1 MDILTAITI
10 NGLKKEE
17 IDLVA
22 WGITGFIMTLWA
34 VSIWVIDK
42 QATRIK
48 KLKEQLKRGRGGK
61 KEKVHDIA
69 LKPQKWVSEN

>member
-22 WGITGFIMTLWA
+22 WAITTFIGMLWA

-42 QATRIK
+42 QATHIK
-48 KLKEQLKRGRGGK
+48 KLKAQLKRDRGGK